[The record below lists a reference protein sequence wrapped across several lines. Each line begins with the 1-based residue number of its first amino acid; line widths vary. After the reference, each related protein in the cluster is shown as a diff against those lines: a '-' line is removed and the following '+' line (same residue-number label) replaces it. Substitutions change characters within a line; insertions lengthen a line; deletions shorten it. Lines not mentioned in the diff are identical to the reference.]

1 LARSTTVQIQDAI
14 EQAITLTNEKI
25 GEKALP
31 VIAEFPAHLPAVEA
45 DIDGLVRVV
54 ASLLTAVMDRAI
66 GNEIYIYGEIYAAE
80 EGASTLK
87 AAERLQPQ
95 LRDSGPWGIITIAD
109 VDFDV
114 PLRPYE
120 ISVTTSF
127 ETEALMAKFP
137 LSLPECGWF
146 LQQFGGHL
154 WVDTIETRGTR
165 VRLALPLRAARNN
178 IADMSS
184 LKRLV
189 ETRLTEE
196 VAESRQLLLMVEDV
210 EMRNQLAQDLVEAG
224 YEVILPPDGGAV
236 VTLARREKPDL
247 ILLDLLM
254 REPAAMDIALVLK
267 QARRTK
273 DIPVLFLTTID
284 DPDGNVQMGAA
295 SFMVKPVGTGALLAT
310 VNAVINAGLTPTS
323 RILVI
328 EPDEVLRENLV
339 MMIQA
344 HGYGVIEARSPEEA
358 VALSERVAI
367 GLVLA
372 NAQLAQERDYW
383 LVRQLRRSS
392 GDIEIYVMAEMLTD
406 EEGQAAMSRGADGY
420 SDTGRLPDLLD
431 RVRGGQNG
439 VETQ

>member
-1 LARSTTVQIQDAI
+1 MARSTTVQIQDAL
-14 EQAITLTNEKI
+14 EQAITLTNENI
-25 GEKALP
+25 GDQVLP

-45 DIDGLVRVV
+45 DLEGLVRVI
-54 ASLLTAVMDRAI
+54 ASLLTAVIERAVT
-66 GNEIYIYGEIYAAE
+66 EEVHLFAELYAAE
-80 EGASTLK
+80 DGGSTLK

-95 LRDSGPWGIITIAD
+95 LRDTGPWGIITIAD

-120 ISVTTSF
+120 IAVTTPF
-127 ETEALMAKFP
+127 DMEALLAKFP
-137 LSLPECGWF
+137 LSLKECGWF
-146 LQQFGGHL
+146 IRQCGGHL

-165 VRLALPLRAARNN
+165 VRMALPLRAARN

-189 ETRLTEE
+189 ETRLTEDE
-196 VAESRQLLLMVEDV
+196 ADTKQLLLMVEDV
-210 EMRNQLAQDLVEAG
+210 EMRNQLSQDLVEAG

-254 REPAAMDIALVLK
+254 REPTAMDIALVLK

-273 DIPVLFLTTID
+273 EIPILFLTTID
-284 DPDGNVQMGAA
+284 DPQGGVQMGAA

-310 VNAVINAGLTPTS
+310 VNAVINTGLTPTS
-323 RILVI
+323 RILVV

-344 HGYGVIEARSPEEA
+344 LGYGVIEARSPEEA
-358 VALSERVAI
+358 VALAERVPI

-383 LVRQLRRSS
+383 LVRQLRQSS
-392 GDIEIYVMAEMLTD
+392 GDIEIYVMAEMLSD
-406 EEGQAAMSRGADGY
+406 EEGQAAMSRGAAGY
-420 SDTGRLPDLLD
+420 SDTGQLPDLLD
-431 RVRGGQNG
+431 RVRGEQNG
-439 VETQ
+439 G

>member
-1 LARSTTVQIQDAI
+1 LARSTTVQIQDAL
-14 EQAITLTNEKI
+14 EQAITLTNEKV
-25 GEKALP
+25 GDQVLP

-45 DIDGLVRVV
+45 DLEGLVQVI
-54 ASLLTAVMDRAI
+54 ASLLTAVMERAV
-66 GNEIYIYGEIYAAE
+66 EDEVHLYAELFAAE
-80 EGASTLK
+80 EGGSTLK

-95 LRDSGPWGIITIAD
+95 LRDTGPWGIITIAD

-120 ISVTTSF
+120 ISVSSSYDM
-127 ETEALMAKFP
+127 EALLAKFP
-137 LSLPECGWF
+137 LSLKECGWYIH
-146 LQQFGGHL
+146 QYGGHL

-189 ETRLTEE
+189 ETRLPED
-196 VAESRQLLLMVEDV
+196 VAETKQLLLMVEDDD
-210 EMRNQLAQDLVEAG
+210 MRNQLAHDLVEAG

-273 DIPVLFLTTID
+273 DIPILFLTTID
-284 DPDGNVQMGAA
+284 DPQGGVQMGAA

-310 VNAVINAGLTPTS
+310 VNAVITAGLTPTS
-323 RILVI
+323 RILVV

-358 VALSERVAI
+358 VALAERVSI

-372 NAQLAQERDYW
+372 NAQIAQEGDYW
-383 LVRQLRRSS
+383 LVRQLRQSS

-406 EEGQAAMSRGADGY
+406 EEGQAAMSRGAAGY
-420 SDTGRLPDLLD
+420 SDTGKLPDLLD
-431 RVRGGQNG
+431 RVRGGQNEG
-439 VETQ
+439 EDQ

>member
-1 LARSTTVQIQDAI
+1 MARSTIVQIQDAI
-14 EQAITLTNEKI
+14 EQAITLTNDTIDER
-25 GEKALP
+25 ALP
-31 VIAEFPAHLPAVEA
+31 VVAEFPAHLPAVEA
-45 DIDGLVRVV
+45 DLDELVRVV
-54 ASLLTAVMDRAI
+54 ASLLTAVMDRAVQD
-66 GNEIYIYGEIYAAE
+66 EIHVYAELYSAD
-80 EGASTLK
+80 EGGTSLK

-109 VDFDV
+109 VDFDI

-120 ISVTTSF
+120 ISVSTSF
-127 ETEALMAKFP
+127 ETEQLMEKFP
-137 LSLPECGWF
+137 LSLKECGW
-146 LQQFGGHL
+146 LTQQYGGHL
-154 WVDTIETRGTR
+154 WVDTTETRGTR

-196 VAESRQLLLMVEDV
+196 VAENRQLLLMVEDA

-224 YEVILPPDGGAV
+224 YEVILPPDGGTV

-284 DPDGNVQMGAA
+284 DPEGGVQMGAA

-323 RILVI
+323 RILVV

-358 VALSERVAI
+358 IALAERVPI

-383 LVRQLRRSS
+383 LVRQLRQSS

-406 EEGQAAMSRGADGY
+406 EEGQAAMSRGAAGY

-439 VETQ
+439 AEVQ